1 MRRLR
6 ALAGDRRGNTLA
18 ETLCAMVLLVIC
30 IELCGAAVS
39 PAGRIMKRLRTLADA
54 QVVLDTVLE
63 SVRAEVEDARDYV
76 KRYDNFPDGT
86 GPALEFTAGNGY
98 TLVISSGG
106 TGGGPDGE
114 WRKTRLVTVS
124 SGDTPVIEDCGGA
137 GEPVYRDGV
146 GPGRLLYR
154 YYHAPDPESE
164 TAPRFYYYEKSGEL
178 IARELTTVF
187 GEEAFL
193 GMYLKLDFEPLDL
206 TRAAVYDEFG
216 GVIGEKTCCKKV
228 HITGT
233 LYGELNGDG
242 TIREESM
249 ICSSSLTAGLFHG
262 GENGLELV
270 SGTTAME
277 YR

>member
-6 ALAGDRRGNTLA
+6 ALAGERRGSTLA
-18 ETLCAMVLLVIC
+18 ETVCAMVLLVIC
-30 IELCGAAVS
+30 VELCCAALG

-54 QVVLDTVLE
+54 QVVLDTILE
-63 SVRAEVEDARDYV
+63 SVRAEVEDARGYI

-106 TGGGPDGE
+106 TGEGPDGL

-124 SGDTPVIEDCGGA
+124 SGDTPVIEDCGEGA
-137 GEPVYRDGV
+137 PVYRDGV
-146 GPGRLLYR
+146 GPGRLLFR
-154 YYHAPDPESE
+154 YYHAPDPENE
-164 TAPRFYYYEKSGEL
+164 TVPHFYYYEKSGEPV
-178 IARELTTVF
+178 ARELTAVF

-193 GMYLKLDFEPLDL
+193 GLYLKLDFEPLDL
-206 TRAAVYDEFG
+206 TEVSIYDELG
-216 GVIGEKTCCKKV
+216 NVIGTRTCCKRILV
-228 HITGT
+228 TGT

-242 TIREESM
+242 TIREDSA
-249 ICSSSLTAGLFHG
+249 ICFSSLAAGLSHG

-277 YR
+277 YP